1 MIQKHSAP
9 IIAESM
15 FFKTIP
21 DQCYLLTD
29 DASTTI
35 KPICIKNTIAAEV
48 RIQELDAPVSTYDMR
63 VVNYSGVSYPDILAV
78 RLTIIYEIKYD

>member
-1 MIQKHSAP
+1 MIQKQSAP

-35 KPICIKNTIAAEV
+35 KPICIKNTIPAEV
-48 RIQELDAPVSTYDMR
+48 RIQELDAPVFTYDMR
-63 VVNYSGVSYPDILAV
+63 VVNYSGVSYSVILEV
-78 RLTIIYEIKYD
+78 RLTSIII